1 MSSVLRTPRWA
12 LAAGLAVVAACGGGA
27 DPSVRASLEAPTP
40 RAARVALT
48 PALDVSGLIDPAL
61 ADRIVI
67 EEIQV
72 GLSDLRLLGSNPA
85 IPSGGHPLVVGSRT
99 LSSVDEAANV
109 FPFPAS
115 MLDDDL
121 AVYAR
126 IDRAPMLGG
135 ASVVVRARLYDRPV
149 HAQAQRLTSDEAP
162 NPDGEPAAPNPDG
175 EPAAPNPDG
184 EPAAPNPDGEPAAP
198 NPDGE
203 PAAPNPD
210 GEPAAPNPDGEP
222 AAPNPDGEPAA
233 PNPDGEPAA
242 PNPDGEPARCVDAI
256 CTLKRA
262 LSDAHGADRSVAF
275 ELRGEDVEDLVIGF
289 DRDSHMNVLIGVPAR
304 RWFSADV
311 IADLEHAL
319 SQQGTLELGA
329 GAGSDH
335 RQAKVIVD
343 RTRAAQL
350 DSGRGEGGSTMPG
363 EDESYRLVDR
373 DEGGDPRGLRRR

>member
-184 EPAAPNPDGEPAAP
+184 EPA
-198 NPDGE
+198 
-203 PAAPNPD
+203 
-210 GEPAAPNPDGEP
+210 
-222 AAPNPDGEPAA
+222 
-233 PNPDGEPAA
+233 
-242 PNPDGEPARCVDAI
+242 RCVDAI

-275 ELRGEDVEDLVIGF
+275 ELRGEDVEALVIGF

>member
-1 MSSVLRTPRWA
+1 
-12 LAAGLAVVAACGGGA
+12 
-27 DPSVRASLEAPTP
+27 
-40 RAARVALT
+40 
-48 PALDVSGLIDPAL
+48 
-61 ADRIVI
+61 
-67 EEIQV
+67 
-72 GLSDLRLLGSNPA
+72 
-85 IPSGGHPLVVGSRT
+85 
-99 LSSVDEAANV
+99 
-109 FPFPAS
+109 
-115 MLDDDL
+115 
-121 AVYAR
+121 
-126 IDRAPMLGG
+126 MLGG

-149 HAQAQRLTSDEAP
+149 HAQAQRLTSDE
-162 NPDGEPAAPNPDG
+162 
-175 EPAAPNPDG
+175 
-184 EPAAPNPDGEPAAP
+184 
-198 NPDGE
+198 
-203 PAAPNPD
+203 APNPD